1 MYRIFRHYIP
11 KSLLMLGVAE
21 GLVLLVSI
29 YIGVTLWLLEQAP
42 RAGDAAGTLL
52 GPVLPAAV
60 VFSLVMLTVMT
71 AMGLYNRDL
80 REGPRATLMRLFV
93 AFLIGLVLMT
103 GIYELVPG
111 LFVGTGAF
119 VAALGCAFVGIASCR
134 FLCFQSTDS
143 RLVRRVLVLG
153 AGEKARQISQLRRR
167 TDRVGIDLVGFVPAG
182 RGPVVVPEN
191 QIVRCDSS
199 LVELAGR
206 LGIDEIVVA
215 LDDRRNGIPIDEI
228 LECKMRG
235 IAILEDSTFYERQ
248 LGKIRLES
256 LCPSNVF
263 FSDGFSQAVL
273 RAGSKRLF
281 DIAVAGAML
290 IATLPIMAVTALAI
304 IIESGGR
311 GPVLYRQIRVG
322 KGGRLF
328 QLYKFRSMRV
338 DAERDGKARWAGADD
353 DRVTRVGRVIRKM
366 RIDELPQLY
375 NVLVGDMSFVGPRP
389 ERPEFVRDLSAA
401 IPYYGLRHHVK
412 PGITGWAQVC
422 YPYGASVHDAKEK
435 LQYDLYYLKNYSLF
449 LDVAIL
455 VQTVQVVLWGQGA
468 R

>member
-29 YIGVTLWLLEQAP
+29 YIGVTLWLVEQP
-42 RAGDAAGTLL
+42 PGAGEGATTPF
-52 GPVLPAAV
+52 GPVLPTAV

-80 REGPRATLMRLFV
+80 RDGPRATLLRLLV
-93 AFLIGLVLMT
+93 AFLIGLVLMS
-103 GIYELVPG
+103 GIYRLVPG

-119 VAALGCAFVGIASCR
+119 VVALGCAFIGIASCR
-134 FLCFQSTDS
+134 FLCLQSTD
-143 RLVRRVLVLG
+143 RQLVRRVLVLG

-167 TDRVGIDLVGFVPAG
+167 TDRVGIDVVGFVAVG
-182 RGPVVVPEN
+182 RGPVAVPER
-191 QIVRCDSS
+191 QLVRSDTS
-199 LVELAGR
+199 LVELAAR
-206 LGIDEIVVA
+206 LGIDEIVIA
-215 LDDRRNGIPIDEI
+215 LDDRRNAIPVDEI

-235 IAILEDSTFYERQ
+235 VAILEDSTFYERQ

-273 RAGSKRLF
+273 KAGSKRLF
-281 DIAVAGAML
+281 DVTVAGAML
-290 IATLPIMAVTALAI
+290 IAALPIMAVTALAI
-304 IIESGGR
+304 VIESGGR

-328 QLYKFRSMRV
+328 QVYKFRSMRV

-353 DRVTRVGRVIRKM
+353 DRVTRVGRVIRKT

-435 LQYDLYYLKNYSLF
+435 LQYDLYYLKNYSVF
-449 LDVAIL
+449 LDLAIL
-455 VQTVQVVLWGQGA
+455 IKTVQVVLWGQGA